1 MGILYGGSSCLLVK
15 GGIASLSELVID
27 CAKDWGGHGIS
38 NLGGL
43 AAGMIRGD
51 LLAHNGTVMVTV
63 SPNSVGNILTS
74 HGPGHQVGFETP
86 PS

>member
-1 MGILYGGSSCLLVK
+1 MGLLYGGSSCLLVK
-15 GGIASLSELVID
+15 GGITKLSELQID
-27 CAKDWGGHGIS
+27 CAKDWGGHEIS

-51 LLAHNGTVMVTV
+51 LLAHNGTILATV
-63 SPNSVGNILTS
+63 SPDSIGNELTS
-74 HGPGHQVGFETP
+74 HGPGHQVAFETP